1 MMRGDIPDQY
11 RRLNPK
17 DQKAFNRWLWS
28 NAIVGVILLAGLIA
42 IASKYSDDGS
52 VATAHVTTSSDP
64 TKSTPGLPLKRGALG
79 D

>member
-11 RRLNPK
+11 RRLNPE

-28 NAIVGVILLAGLIA
+28 NAIVGAILLAGLIA
-42 IASKYSDDGS
+42 IASKYSGDDS
-52 VATAHVTTSSDP
+52 VATTAQKVTTSAAH
-64 TKSTPGLPLKRGALG
+64 TPAPPLKRGAVG